1 MSEIL
6 ITEELL
12 AALEKEIAGVL
23 SPYRMQHTQGVAA
36 MARRLAALFCPDKE
50 CSLVAAALLHD
61 VTKELPD
68 SAQLTLLEKGGVL
81 LREDEQASPK
91 IWHGMTAALVI
102 PERYAAFATPEVIS
116 AVRWHT
122 TGRAGLS
129 LFDALVFLADYIE
142 EGRRFAAATE
152 LRDRLFRDTP
162 SDPAARL
169 LRLREVLL
177 SALENTL
184 TALKRKG
191 EAICLDTAAAHRYL
205 QENKNPFERNLK

>member
-6 ITEELL
+6 ITEEMLT
-12 AALEKEIAGVL
+12 ALEKEISGVL

-36 MARRLAALFCPDKE
+36 MARRLAALFCPEGEKA
-50 CSLVAAALLHD
+50 LVAAALLHD

-68 SAQLTLLEKGGVL
+68 SAQLALLEKNGVV
-81 LREDEQASPK
+81 LRDDEQASPK

-102 PERYAAFATPEVIS
+102 PERYAAFAAPEVIS

-122 TGRAGLS
+122 TGRAGLT

-152 LRDRLFRDTP
+152 LREKLFENMP
-162 SDPAARL
+162 SDSAARL
-169 LRLREVLL
+169 LRLCEVLL
-177 SALENTL
+177 LALENTL
-184 TALKRKG
+184 AALKRKG
-191 EAICLDTAAAHRYL
+191 EAICLDTAEAHRYL